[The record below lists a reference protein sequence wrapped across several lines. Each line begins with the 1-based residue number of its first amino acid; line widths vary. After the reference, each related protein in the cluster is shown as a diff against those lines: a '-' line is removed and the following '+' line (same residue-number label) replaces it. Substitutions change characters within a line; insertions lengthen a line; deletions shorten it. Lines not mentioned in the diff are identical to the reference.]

1 MNNNEGAKLS
11 PEMLVDLREKFNE
24 FDADGN
30 GHITTIELGAALK
43 ACGED
48 VPGYKLRDYIKEFDR
63 NSNGTLEFN
72 EFVEIFCKESSQ
84 IKASGFK
91 SMVNKFKENVKVQ
104 GGVSQSSAEGTTHSL
119 TDSERIA
126 FCDWINSSLE
136 EDQDLNRLKLLPVDP
151 NSDTDLFNK
160 IQNGIILCKLINL
173 SAPDTVDERAIN
185 IKPEEKL
192 NIYLKQENQILALNS
207 ASAIGCY
214 IVNIGPE
221 DLTKGTPHL
230 VLGLIWQIIRIGLL
244 AKINLAN
251 VPGLARLLQDGETM
265 DDLMKL
271 SPEEIL
277 LRWVNYHLEQAG
289 SNKRIKNF
297 GSDISDSEAYTVLL
311 SQIAPPQFGVDQSPL
326 REQDKMKRAELVL
339 VNADKM
345 KCRRF
350 VRPADIVKGHTKL
363 NMAFVANLFN
373 TYPCLPPV
381 EDMEEEIEDYEE
393 TREELTF
400 RNWMNSL
407 GANPFVSHLYNNL
420 SDGLVLFQL
429 FDKIKPGIV
438 NWNKVNK
445 PPFKQMGGKMKKI
458 ENCNYAVE
466 LGHQLKFSLIG
477 IGGEDI
483 HNKTKTLVLALVWQM
498 MRAYTLKILQNL
510 AESDKPL
517 EDKDIIA
524 WVNEKLESA
533 GKTSKIS
540 NFKDPSISTSLPVID
555 LVDAIKPGS
564 INYDIVTAGKTDEE
578 KLDNAKYALSMAR
591 KIGARVYALPEDLAE
606 VNPKMVLTVYACLMS
621 AVYSKGKK

>member
-1 MNNNEGAKLS
+1 MDSSNLS
-11 PEMLVDLREKFNE
+11 PEILQDLREKFEE
-24 FDADGN
+24 FDLDSN
-30 GHITTIELGAALK
+30 GHINCNELHAALK
-43 ACGED
+43 VCGED
-48 VPGYKLRDYIKEFDR
+48 VPGYKVRQYIKDFDK
-63 NSNGTLEFN
+63 NHNGTLEFN
-72 EFVEIFCKESSQ
+72 EFVQIFCQESSQ
-84 IKASGFK
+84 LKASGFK
-91 SMVNKFKENVKVQ
+91 SMVKQFKENVKVQ

-126 FCDWINSSLE
+126 FCDWVNSSLE
-136 EDQDLNRLKLLPVDP
+136 EDKDLNELRLLPVDP
-151 NSDTDLFNK
+151 NSETDLFK
-160 IQNGIILCKLINL
+160 KVENGILLCKLINL

-185 IKPEEKL
+185 IKPEDKM

-221 DLTKGTPHL
+221 DLMNGTPHL

-251 VPGLARLLQDGETM
+251 VPGLARLLQEGETM

-277 LRWVNYHLEQAG
+277 LRWVNYHLEKSG
-289 SNKRIKNF
+289 SNKRIRNF
-297 GSDISDSEAYTVLL
+297 GNDISDSEAYAVLL
-311 SQIAPPQFGVDQSPL
+311 SQIAPPQFGIDESPL
-326 REQDKMKRAELVL
+326 RESDKMKRAELVL

-345 KCRRF
+345 KCRKF
-350 VRPADIVKGHTKL
+350 VRPSDIVKGHSKL

-381 EDMEEEIEDYEE
+381 EDMEDEEFEEYEE

-420 SDGLVLFQL
+420 HDGIVLFQL

-438 NWNKVNK
+438 NWEKVNK

-510 AESDKPL
+510 AKSDKPL
-517 EDKDIIA
+517 EDKEIIA
-524 WVNEKLESA
+524 WVNEKVR
-533 GKTSKIS
+533 
-540 NFKDPSISTSLPVID
+540 VID
-555 LVDAIKPGS
+555 PVLLQ
-564 INYDIVTAGKTDEE
+564 EE
-578 KLDNAKYALSMAR
+578 
-591 KIGARVYALPEDLAE
+591 
-606 VNPKMVLTVYACLMS
+606 T
-621 AVYSKGKK
+621 

>member
-1 MNNNEGAKLS
+1 MTNNEAISKLS
-11 PEMLVDLREKFNE
+11 ADMLKDLREKFNE
-24 FDADGN
+24 FDIDES
-30 GHITTIELGAALK
+30 GHITTSELHACMK

-48 VPGYKLRDYIKEFDR
+48 IPGFKLRQYIEEVDKNRNGTVEFD
-63 NSNGTLEFN
+63 
-72 EFVEIFCKESSQ
+72 EFVEIYSKESTQ
-84 IKASGFK
+84 LQASGFK
-91 SMVNKFKENVKVQ
+91 SMVRKFKNSVKIQ
-104 GGVSQSSAEGTTHSL
+104 GGVSQSSADGTTHSL
-119 TDSERIA
+119 TDSERMA
-126 FCDWINSSLE
+126 FCDWINSTLE
-136 EDQDLNRLKLLPVDP
+136 DDKDLSRLGLLPVDP
-151 NSDTDLFNK
+151 TSESDLFQK

-185 IKPEEKL
+185 IKPNDKL

-214 IVNIGPE
+214 IVNIGPQ
-221 DLTKGTPHL
+221 DLMNGTPHL

-251 VPGLARLLQDGETM
+251 VPGLARLLHEGETM

-277 LRWVNYHLEQAG
+277 LRWVNYHLEKSG

-297 GSDISDSEAYTVLL
+297 GKDIMDSEAYTILL
-311 SQIAPPQFGVDQSPL
+311 SQIAPPQLGIDESPL
-326 REQDKMKRAELVL
+326 REKDDLKRAELVL

-345 KCRRF
+345 KCRKF
-350 VRPADIVKGHTKL
+350 VQPSDIVKGHSKL

-373 TYPCLPPV
+373 TYPCLPPLDDIE
-381 EDMEEEIEDYEE
+381 EDFEEYEE

-407 GANPFVSHLYNNL
+407 GANPFVNHLYNNL
-420 SDGLVLFQL
+420 HDGLVLFQL
-429 FDKIKPGIV
+429 FDKIKPGVV
-438 NWNKVNK
+438 NWDKVNK

-466 LGHQLKFSLIG
+466 LGHELKFSLIG

-510 AESDKPL
+510 AKSDKPL
-517 EDKDIIA
+517 EDKEIIA
-524 WVNEKLESA
+524 WVNDKLESA
-533 GKTSKIS
+533 GKTSIIKS
-540 NFKDPSISTSLPVID
+540 FKDPSISTSLPVID

-564 INYDIVTAGKTDEE
+564 INYDVVNAGNTEEE
-578 KLDNAKYALSMAR
+578 KVDNAKYALSMAR
-591 KIGARVYALPEDLAE
+591 KIGARVYALPEDLVE
-606 VNPKMVLTVYACLMS
+606 VNQKMVLTVFACLMS
-621 AVYSKGKK
+621 AVYSKN